1 MAENYQ
7 FWTVG
12 AGWTTHD
19 MFETFTSQGYW
30 ELNYTGRDKN
40 LYVRRVN
47 QMRPDDRIA
56 IKALSG
62 PGSAR
67 MRVRAIG
74 IITSV
79 DTEHMRVTVNWLKT
93 DLDREVPLNGCMKA
107 VDGPFTLTN
116 KEPWLGKVFRI

>member
-1 MAENYQ
+1 MAENHQ

-12 AGWTTHD
+12 AGWTTQD
-19 MFETFTSQGYW
+19 MFDTFTSQGYW

-62 PGSAR
+62 PGSAK
-67 MRVRAIG
+67 MRIRAIG
-74 IITSV
+74 VITSV
-79 DTEHMRVTVNWLKT
+79 DTEQMRVTVTRSRSGLVT
-93 DLDREVPLNGCMKA
+93 AL
-107 VDGPFTLTN
+107 
-116 KEPWLGKVFRI
+116 FR

>member
-1 MAENYQ
+1 MAENHQ

-12 AGWTTHD
+12 AGWTTQD
-19 MFETFTSQGYW
+19 MFDTFTSQGYW

-62 PGSAR
+62 PGSAK
-67 MRVRAIG
+67 MRIRAIG
-74 IITSV
+74 VITSV
-79 DTEHMRVTVNWLKT
+79 DTEQMRVTVNWLKT

-107 VDGPFTLTN
+107 VDGPFTLIN
-116 KEPWLGKVFRI
+116 KETWLGKVFRI